1 MKSKI
6 LSFLLIAVLAMA
18 VLPASAQDMMGNS
31 VEVADQVSLN
41 GSVTVP
47 SVTTDGPGW
56 MVIHIDNDG
65 GPGPVI
71 GQTHLAPGHHSNVR
85 VAIDVA
91 QATPVLYAML
101 HVDDGEAGVYEFGS
115 VEGADAPATNDGG
128 VVVAPFTSHAIWAAP
143 QVVDGTF
150 TAANI
155 ITDGPGWLAIH
166 QGVDGGPGPV
176 IGTAQLEAG
185 NNANVTVEL
194 SEAAANQLFP
204 MIHVDDGEAGVY
216 EFGTVEGADGPV
228 RAGGAVAVTGVST
241 VPSIA
246 AHPQILIHAENW
258 DSSDMGGMMMDDD
271 MMGLTFTAAW
281 ALSDGPGWIALH
293 TDADGGPG
301 PVAGVI
307 QLEDGL
313 NMNVSGE
320 VDPDMVTPVMWPML
334 HTDDGEVGTY
344 EFGTVDGADAPVA
357 VDGEVVVFPVNVAP
371 SFTATAQPIS
381 EDGTIV
387 ISNALIDAHGWIA
400 IHSSVDGG
408 PGPVIGTARLAP
420 GSNNN
425 VVVSIDMGMVDGA
438 AADQV
443 FPMLHY
449 DTGEA
454 GVYEFG
460 SVEGADGPTVFGGGP
475 VVGPLEIQ

>member
-6 LSFLLIAVLAMA
+6 LSLILIAILAMA
-18 VLPASAQDMMGNS
+18 VLPASAQDMTAS
-31 VEVADQVSLN
+31 LEVADQVSLN
-41 GSVTVP
+41 GTVTVP
-47 SVTTDGPGW
+47 SVYSEGLGW

-65 GPGPVI
+65 SPGPVI
-71 GQTHLAPGHHSNVR
+71 GATHLAPGQHSNVS

-91 QATPVLYAML
+91 QATPVLFAML
-101 HVDDGEAGVYEFGS
+101 HVDDGEVGVYEFGT
-115 VEGADAPATNDGG
+115 VEGADAPARAGDA

-143 QVVDGTF
+143 QFVDGTF

-155 ITDGPGWLAIH
+155 VTDGPGWLAIH

-185 NNANVTVEL
+185 NNADVTIEL
-194 SEAAANQLFP
+194 SEAAANTVFP
-204 MIHVDDGEAGVY
+204 MIHVDDGEVGVY

-228 RAGGAVAVTGVST
+228 RAGDRVAVTGVST
-241 VPSIA
+241 VPGIA
-246 AHPQILIHAENW
+246 AHPQIVVYAENFA
-258 DSSDMGGMMMDDD
+258 SSDMGA
-271 MMGLTFTAAW
+271 MMGDMSGMAPTFTAAW
-281 ALSDGPGWIALH
+281 ALSDGPGWIAIH
-293 TDADGGPG
+293 SDADGGPG

-313 NMNVSGE
+313 NMNLSTE
-320 VDPDMVTPVMWPML
+320 LDPELTTPVLWPML
-334 HTDDGEVGTY
+334 HTDDGEVGPY
-344 EFGTVDGADAPVA
+344 EFGTVEGADGPVR
-357 VDGEVVVFPVNVAP
+357 VDDAVVVFPVNVAP
-371 SFTATAQPIS
+371 SFTANAQAIS
-381 EDGTIV
+381 EDGTIT
-387 ISNALIDAHGWIA
+387 IANALIDGNGWIA

-408 PGPVIGTARLAP
+408 PGPVVGSARLAP
-420 GSNNN
+420 GLNSN
-425 VVVSIDMGMVDGA
+425 VVVSIDLSSVDGA

-460 SVEGADGPTVFGGGP
+460 AVEGADGPVVFGGGP